1 MNKFKKYILQYQ
13 SNNEIN
19 YLIYH
24 LTDNIV
30 TELWSNVVYEHYE
43 SGNNNF
49 YGKELDINA
58 YDSDDSVKQIHWK
71 VIVDNCNYLDS
82 VDYPGKDIFN
92 LSHEIEVNTNLLNLL
107 HKKFHY
113 ISEKFYSMT
122 ANGDE
127 KYDFDV
133 ISSKLM
139 ELNNSIHK
147 IENCDFIKDASGGY
161 VNITLNHNHKHLI
174 LINDEIRKTLW
185 HDPLLK
191 IKPGD
196 LWLAYG
202 TIGKTLWDCYKDND
216 TTLIRELGVRPKMTI
231 SSSHSISF
239 GARIP
244 DNLELKYLTVSQ
256 WLRKN
261 NLERY
266 INPNEPQHYYSAEP
280 LLAQLENDITPDDI
294 HNIFL
299 KNKFIKFI
307 IE

>member
-13 SNNEIN
+13 SNNKIN
-19 YLIYH
+19 SLIYC
-24 LTDNIV
+24 LTDNPI
-30 TELWSNVVYEHYE
+30 TKLWSNVVYEHYE

-49 YGKELDINA
+49 YGKELDINI
-58 YDSDDSVKQIHWK
+58 YNSDDSVKQIHWQ

-92 LSHEIEVNTNLLNLL
+92 LSHEIEVNTDLLNLL

-113 ISEKFYSMT
+113 ISEKLYSG
-122 ANGDE
+122 AYSHSE
-127 KYDFDV
+127 RFDFDA

-147 IENCDFIKDASGGY
+147 IEDCDFIKDYSGGV
-161 VNITLNHNHKHLI
+161 VNITLNHNYKHLI
-174 LINDEIRKTLW
+174 LIDDYIRKTFC

-191 IKPGD
+191 TKPGD
-196 LWLAYG
+196 LWLTYG

-216 TTLIRELGVRPKMTI
+216 TTLIRELGVRPKISI
-231 SSSHSISF
+231 SSSHAISF
-239 GARIP
+239 CARRR
-244 DNLELKYLTVSQ
+244 DDLELKYLTVSQ

-280 LLAQLENDITPDDI
+280 LLAQLENDITPVDI